1 MYYRVYNIVPLYIQ
15 FVYFRTEVIT
25 LEKSFSVTLTE
36 LRKEKRLTQKEA
48 AAKLGIS
55 QALLSHYEKGIRE
68 CSREFL
74 IKAADFYGVSCDY
87 LLGRTA
93 ERTGEIG
100 IDVNKAVP
108 GDSELSTET
117 LERAVAAVKDMLD
130 RSKDER
136 LNLLFAVELYRFILM
151 GINAGVLPEKWA
163 VNGLKP
169 RLSQFLDISG
179 SFMRSQAASLKI
191 KSPAL
196 KKKSVPACV
205 HTVARTA
212 DEWLRDC
219 LTGILP
225 EEK

>member
-1 MYYRVYNIVPLYIQ
+1 MK
-15 FVYFRTEVIT
+15 
-25 LEKSFSVTLTE
+25 KSFSVTLAE

-74 IKAADFYGVSCDY
+74 VKAADFYGVSCDY

-108 GDSELSTET
+108 GDSELSAET
-117 LERAVAAVKDMLD
+117 FERAFVAVKDMLD
-130 RSKDER
+130 RNKDDR
-136 LNLLFAVELYRFILM
+136 LNMLFAVELYRFILI
-151 GINAGVLPEKWA
+151 GVNAGVIPEKWA
-163 VNGLKP
+163 ANGLKP

-179 SFMRSQAASLKI
+179 SFMRSQAASLKV
-191 KSPAL
+191 KSSVP
-196 KKKSVPACV
+196 KKKSVPACIQ
-205 HTVARTA
+205 TVSHAA
-212 DEWLRDC
+212 DDWLRSC
-219 LTGILP
+219 IEEILP
-225 EEK
+225 EGETKQ

>member
-1 MYYRVYNIVPLYIQ
+1 M
-15 FVYFRTEVIT
+15 
-25 LEKSFSVTLTE
+25 EKSFSVTLTE

-100 IDVNKAVP
+100 IDINKAVP
-108 GDSELSTET
+108 GDSELSVET

-151 GINAGVLPEKWA
+151 GINAGVIPEKWA
-163 VNGLKP
+163 ADGLKP

-179 SFMRSQAASLKI
+179 SFMRSQVSSLKV
-191 KSPAL
+191 KTSAP
-196 KKKSVPACV
+196 KRKTVPVCV
-205 HTVARTA
+205 QTVAHTA
-212 DEWLRDC
+212 DEWLKER
-219 LTGILP
+219 LTEILP
-225 EEK
+225 EEE

>member
-1 MYYRVYNIVPLYIQ
+1 M
-15 FVYFRTEVIT
+15 
-25 LEKSFSVTLTE
+25 EKSFSVTLAE

-74 IKAADFYGVSCDY
+74 VKAADFYGVSCDY

-108 GDSELSTET
+108 GDSELSAET
-117 LERAVAAVKDMLD
+117 FERAFVAVKDMLD
-130 RSKDER
+130 RNKDDR
-136 LNLLFAVELYRFILM
+136 LNMLFAVELYRFILI
-151 GINAGVLPEKWA
+151 GVNAGVIPEKWA
-163 VNGLKP
+163 ANGLKP

-179 SFMRSQAASLKI
+179 SFMRSQAASLKV
-191 KSPAL
+191 KSSVP
-196 KKKSVPACV
+196 KKKSAPACIQ
-205 HTVARTA
+205 TVSHAA
-212 DEWLRDC
+212 DDWLRNC
-219 LTGILP
+219 IEEILP
-225 EEK
+225 EGETKQ

>member
-1 MYYRVYNIVPLYIQ
+1 M
-15 FVYFRTEVIT
+15 
-25 LEKSFSVTLTE
+25 EKSFSVTLTE

-100 IDVNKAVP
+100 IDINKAVP
-108 GDSELSTET
+108 GDSELSAET

-151 GINAGVLPEKWA
+151 GINAGVIPEKWA
-163 VNGLKP
+163 ADGLKP

-179 SFMRSQAASLKI
+179 SFMRSQVSSLKV
-191 KSPAL
+191 KTSAP
-196 KKKSVPACV
+196 KRKTVPVCV
-205 HTVARTA
+205 QTVAHTA
-212 DEWLRDC
+212 DEWLKER
-219 LTGILP
+219 LTEILP
-225 EEK
+225 KEE

>member
-1 MYYRVYNIVPLYIQ
+1 M
-15 FVYFRTEVIT
+15 
-25 LEKSFSVTLTE
+25 EKSFSVTLAE

-74 IKAADFYGVSCDY
+74 VKAADFYGVSCDY

-108 GDSELSTET
+108 GDSELSAET
-117 LERAVAAVKDMLD
+117 FERAFVAVKDMLD
-130 RSKDER
+130 RNKDDR
-136 LNLLFAVELYRFILM
+136 LNMLFAVELYRFILI
-151 GINAGVLPEKWA
+151 GVNAGVIPEKWA
-163 VNGLKP
+163 ANGLKP

-179 SFMRSQAASLKI
+179 SFMRSQAASLKV
-191 KSPAL
+191 KSSVP
-196 KKKSVPACV
+196 KKKSAPACIQ
-205 HTVARTA
+205 TVSHAA
-212 DEWLRDC
+212 DDWLRSC
-219 LTGILP
+219 IEEILP
-225 EEK
+225 EGETKQ

>member
-1 MYYRVYNIVPLYIQ
+1 M
-15 FVYFRTEVIT
+15 
-25 LEKSFSVTLTE
+25 EKSFSVTLAE

-74 IKAADFYGVSCDY
+74 VKAADFYGVSCDY

-108 GDSELSTET
+108 GDSELSAET
-117 LERAVAAVKDMLD
+117 FERAFVAVKDMLD
-130 RSKDER
+130 RNKDDR
-136 LNLLFAVELYRFILM
+136 LNMLFAVELYRFILI
-151 GINAGVLPEKWA
+151 GVNAGVIPEKWA

-179 SFMRSQAASLKI
+179 SFMRSQAASLKV
-191 KSPAL
+191 KSSVP
-196 KKKSVPACV
+196 KKKSAPACIQ
-205 HTVARTA
+205 TVSHAA
-212 DEWLRDC
+212 DDWLRSC
-219 LTGILP
+219 IEEILP
-225 EEK
+225 EGETKQ